1 MYELQG
7 EYSEIIE
14 KANQARI
21 ASNTKLFK
29 QYSNQHAN
37 VYGEMIDID
46 IL

>member
-1 MYELQG
+1 MHELQG

-14 KANQARI
+14 KANQTKI
-21 ASNTKLFK
+21 VSNTKIFK

>member
-1 MYELQG
+1 MLELQG

-29 QYSNQHAN
+29 QYSNQH
-37 VYGEMIDID
+37 GEMIDID